1 MRWTSLPVVAT
12 AILLLS
18 SPANAYP
25 ILVGV
30 VANDTGGIIPWSPEA
45 HRLRHAIASAYCARY
60 FKYAR
65 ITSVRA
71 QYGDYIGFACHWRIP
86 GAAVASR
93 TRRAVIISK

>member
-1 MRWTSLPVVAT
+1 MRWTSLSVVAA

-18 SPANAYP
+18 SPASAYP

-71 QYGDYIGFACHWRIP
+71 QYGDYIGFACRWRIP
-86 GAAVASR
+86 GTVVVGR
-93 TRRAVIISK
+93 PRGVVVSK